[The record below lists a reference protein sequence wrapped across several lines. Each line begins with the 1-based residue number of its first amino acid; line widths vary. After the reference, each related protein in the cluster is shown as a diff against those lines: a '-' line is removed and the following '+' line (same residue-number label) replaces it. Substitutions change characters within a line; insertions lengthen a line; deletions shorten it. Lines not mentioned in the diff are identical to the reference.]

1 MELPKY
7 GNFDVIAHFDLITKH
22 CENVDFFDLESMEY
36 KNAAVEAAEAL
47 AGKIPFFEVNTG
59 AIARGYRKNPYPSD
73 FLLQELR
80 RLGFGA
86 VISSACHNVKMID
99 CEFSYAAEL
108 LKKGGFKEQ
117 YILTNQGFEAVL
129 L

>member
-1 MELPKY
+1 M
-7 GNFDVIAHFDLITKH
+7 
-22 CENVDFFDLESMEY
+22 
-36 KNAAVEAAEAL
+36 EAAEEL

-86 VISSACHNVKMID
+86 VISS
-99 CEFSYAAEL
+99 EL
-108 LKKGGFKEQ
+108 DVLVVVVSAVILVCIISNNFKDK
-117 YILTNQGFEAVL
+117 N
-129 L
+129 